1 VKNPLAIHQIYGNL
15 DQSYGESSELNYESD
30 SELNPES
37 DPEQNAESTP
47 HKKAPPKGEAFISL
61 H

>member
-1 VKNPLAIHQIYGNL
+1 VKNPLAIHQIYGIL
-15 DQSYGESSELNYESD
+15 FQSYGESSELNYES

-37 DPEQNAESTP
+37 DSEQNAESTP